1 MLVSSLTQSQ
11 SNYVGL
17 VAIMDITG
25 IFVLIDI
32 SMNSVPS
39 GLISWVE
46 KTCTRT
52 ITVNVAENMAIP
64 IFTNSGTVRK

>member
-1 MLVSSLTQSQ
+1 
-11 SNYVGL
+11 
-17 VAIMDITG
+17 MDITG

-32 SMNSVPS
+32 SMNFVPS